1 MANEFVARKGI
12 ISLGD
17 LTVDT
22 LSGNNGEIVTL
33 DAAGKMVASG
43 TSISGINGTVTS
55 VTVGTGLDVANG
67 TTTPLISLDLT
78 EITLGA
84 GLDSTATGLTLDLSE
99 LADMTTDIV
108 GTADELI
115 LLDAGVQKR
124 KLTSEIKLGQF
135 NNDQGWTSNV
145 GDITGVT
152 AGTGLTGG
160 ATSGTATVS
169 VDYAGTDNF
178 ILSATDGTSL
188 GNLEGGDKIAFVDT
202 DNDVK
207 YAEISQ
213 LPFNNFTYTHPT
225 HPGDDISVDT
235 GALTGATVISDLD
248 FNVTTDGLGH
258 VTDANAAIST
268 RNLTLADLGYTGT
281 TDANTYVHPNHT
293 GDVTSSGDGATTLA
307 AAAITGKTALTTGL
321 VSTDEFL
328 VSDAGTLKRMDTS
341 VLQTYMQSNLTFTTN
356 TDVDVSV
363 ANLTTRLGQIP
374 GNATIGG
381 GSSTITI
388 PGDLVVTGTTTTN
401 NVETVSTSNGV
412 IFEGNAADA
421 NELTLLAGTLTA
433 DQTVTL
439 PDATGTLA
447 LDNGSYPNLRAQAT
461 TKADVGLGNVEN
473 TALSTWA
480 GSSNITTLGTIATGV
495 WQGSAISTTY
505 ISNLSGTNT
514 GDEPDASATVKGIIE
529 IATNAEVTA
538 GTDTVRAITPSSLTS
553 ITKLGTI
560 GTGTWQGTS
569 ISTTYT
575 AAKVT
580 SVAAGAGIDVS
591 STTGAVTVS
600 AEAASATNPGVI
612 EIATNAEVTT
622 GTDTVRAITP
632 SSLTSIT
639 KLGTIG
645 TGTWQGTKIASAYLD
660 NDTAHLSTTQTF
672 TGTKTFTSKVV
683 LDTDSGDNVDLFTDY
698 TATVAASSVT
708 TIASYTSAAAVAVY
722 FDYRINDAT
731 TNLRAGTVMAIS
743 NGSTVAYTEYS
754 TGDIGDT
761 SAVIL
766 SVDYS
771 GGAIR
776 LRAQNDA
783 GASFRA
789 NVFVRT
795 V

>member
-1 MANEFVARKGI
+1 M
-12 ISLGD
+12 
-17 LTVDT
+17 
-22 LSGNNGEIVTL
+22 
-33 DAAGKMVASG
+33 
-43 TSISGINGTVTS
+43 
-55 VTVGTGLDVANG
+55 
-67 TTTPLISLDLT
+67 
-78 EITLGA
+78 
-84 GLDSTATGLTLDLSE
+84 
-99 LADMTTDIV
+99 
-108 GTADELI
+108 
-115 LLDAGVQKR
+115 
-124 KLTSEIKLGQF
+124 
-135 NNDQGWTSNV
+135 
-145 GDITGVT
+145 
-152 AGTGLTGG
+152 
-160 ATSGTATVS
+160 
-169 VDYAGTDNF
+169 
-178 ILSATDGTSL
+178 
-188 GNLEGGDKIAFVDT
+188 
-202 DNDVK
+202 
-207 YAEISQ
+207 
-213 LPFNNFTYTHPT
+213 
-225 HPGDDISVDT
+225 
-235 GALTGATVISDLD
+235 
-248 FNVTTDGLGH
+248 
-258 VTDANAAIST
+258 
-268 RNLTLADLGYTGT
+268 
-281 TDANTYVHPNHT
+281 
-293 GDVTSSGDGATTLA
+293 
-307 AAAITGKTALTTGL
+307 
-321 VSTDEFL
+321 
-328 VSDAGTLKRMDTS
+328 
-341 VLQTYMQSNLTFTTN
+341 
-356 TDVDVSV
+356 
-363 ANLTTRLGQIP
+363 
-374 GNATIGG
+374 
-381 GSSTITI
+381 
-388 PGDLVVTGTTTTN
+388 
-401 NVETVSTSNGV
+401 
-412 IFEGNAADA
+412 
-421 NELTLLAGTLTA
+421 
-433 DQTVTL
+433 
-439 PDATGTLA
+439 
-447 LDNGSYPNLRAQAT
+447 
-461 TKADVGLGNVEN
+461 
-473 TALSTWA
+473 
-480 GSSNITTLGTIATGV
+480 
-495 WQGSAISTTY
+495 
-505 ISNLSGTNT
+505 SGTNT

-580 SVAAGAGIDVS
+580 SVVAGAGIDVS

>member
-43 TSISGINGTVTS
+43 VTTANIVSGLVSGSAQIDHDST
-55 VTVGTGLDVANG
+55 TGFVANEH
-67 TTTPLISLDLT
+67 IDH
-78 EITLGA
+78 
-84 GLDSTATGLTLDLSE
+84 STVS
-99 LADMTTDIV
+99 
-108 GTADELI
+108 
-115 LLDAGVQKR
+115 
-124 KLTSEIKLGQF
+124 
-135 NNDQGWTSNV
+135 
-145 GDITGVT
+145 VT
-152 AGTGLTGG
+152 AGNGLTGG
-160 ATSGTATVS
+160 GTIAATRTINVVSGNNGIVVNADDITLATSSTTFTGGVKSKMNADAVVS
-169 VDYAGTDNF
+169 G
-178 ILSATDGTSL
+178 SATQVRAFLNVADG
-188 GNLEGGDKIAFVDT
+188 A
-202 DNDVK
+202 
-207 YAEISQ
+207 
-213 LPFNNFTYTHPT
+213 NNYT
-225 HPGDDISVDT
+225 
-235 GALTGATVISDLD
+235 
-248 FNVTTDGLGH
+248 
-258 VTDANAAIST
+258 
-268 RNLTLADLGYTGT
+268 
-281 TDANTYVHPNHT
+281 HPNHT
-293 GDVTSSGDGATTLA
+293 GDVTSTGDGATVLA

-321 VSTDEFL
+321 ASTDELL
-328 VSDAGTLKRMDTS
+328 VSDNGTLKRMDTS

-495 WQGSAISTTY
+495 WQGSEISTTY
-505 ISNLSGTNT
+505 IADLSGTNT

-575 AAKVT
+575 DAKVT
-580 SVAAGAGIDVS
+580 SVVAGAGIDVS

-600 AEAASATNPGVI
+600 AEDASATNPGVI

-660 NDTAHLSTTQTF
+660 DDTAHLSTTQTF

-698 TATVAASSVT
+698 TATVAGAGATT

-722 FDYRINDAT
+722 FDYRISDAT

-761 SAVIL
+761 SAVTL

-776 LRAQNDA
+776 LRALNDA
-783 GASFRA
+783 GSYRA

>member
-17 LTVDT
+17 LTIDT
-22 LSGNNGEIVTL
+22 LSGNNGAIITVDADGKL
-33 DAAGKMVASG
+33 AAGS
-43 TSISGINGTVTS
+43 
-55 VTVGTGLDVANG
+55 
-67 TTTPLISLDLT
+67 
-78 EITLGA
+78 
-84 GLDSTATGLTLDLSE
+84 
-99 LADMTTDIV
+99 
-108 GTADELI
+108 
-115 LLDAGVQKR
+115 
-124 KLTSEIKLGQF
+124 
-135 NNDQGWTSNV
+135 
-145 GDITGVT
+145 
-152 AGTGLTGG
+152 AGTGLFSGSAQVDHDATTNFVANEHINHANVTLSAGAGLTGG
-160 ATSGTATVS
+160 GTIAADRTFAVGAGTGITVNTND
-169 VDYAGTDNF
+169 VAIDYAGADNF
-178 ILSATDGTSL
+178 VLSATDGTSL
-188 GNLEGGDKIAFVDT
+188 GNLEGGDKIAFVDL
-202 DNDVK
+202 DNNVK
-207 YAEISQ
+207 YAQVDQ

-225 HPGDDISVDT
+225 HPGDDISIDT
-235 GALTGATVISDLD
+235 TPLTGATVISDLD
-248 FNVTTDGLGH
+248 FNITTDTSGH
-258 VTDANAAIST
+258 VTDANGTVST
-268 RNLTLADLGYTGT
+268 RTLTLADLGYTGT

-293 GDVTSSGDGATTLA
+293 GDVTSAADGATTLA

-356 TDVDVSV
+356 TDVDVSA
-363 ANLTTRLGQIP
+363 ANLVDRLDDIAGNIIIGQ
-374 GNATIGG
+374 GT
-381 GSSTITI
+381 STVTI
-388 PGDLVVTGTTTTN
+388 PGSLTVTGTVTTN

-447 LDNGSYPNLRAQAT
+447 LDNGSYPNLRAQST
-461 TKADVGLGNVEN
+461 TKGDVGLGNVEN

-480 GSSNITTLGTIATGV
+480 GSTNLTT
-495 WQGSAISTTY
+495 
-505 ISNLSGTNT
+505 
-514 GDEPDASATVKGIIE
+514 
-529 IATNAEVTA
+529 
-538 GTDTVRAITPSSLTS
+538 
-553 ITKLGTI
+553 LGTI
-560 GTGTWQGTS
+560 GTGTWQGTE

-580 SVAAGAGIDVS
+580 SIVAGGGIDVS
-591 STTGAVTVS
+591 AATGAVTIT

-639 KLGTIG
+639 KLGTITTGTWQGSAISTTYISNLSGTNTGDEPDASATVKGIIEIATAAEVTTGTDTVRAITPSSLTSITKLGTIG

-660 NDTAHLSTTQTF
+660 DDTAHLSGTQTF
-672 TGTKTFTSKVV
+672 SGAKTFTDAVTIS
-683 LDTDSGDNVDLFTDY
+683 TDSADDVEIFTDY
-698 TATVAASSVT
+698 TATVANGTTA
-708 TIASYTSAAAVAVY
+708 TIASYTSAAGVAVF
-722 FDYRINDAT
+722 FDYRIQDAT

-761 SAVIL
+761 SSVVL

-776 LRAQNDA
+776 LRAQNDQTA
-783 GASFRA
+783 VRT